1 MVIIRIG
8 LAIVIFSV
16 VMVHSGMA
24 QNPPLKDP
32 HFARGL
38 ELQQAGKL
46 QEAIKE
52 YELSIQETPRF
63 PVLANLGVIYSQLGR
78 YAEAVNYYQRA
89 LKLAPGQ
96 PRLVLNLGLAHYK
109 MGDNH
114 SAIPQFQQVLKA
126 EPGNLQARTL
136 LADCFYQLGQYQQ
149 VISELKDI
157 PGQYPDNLTIAYLLG
172 NAYVLEG
179 QMEEGQ
185 KMLDRILSKGNSA
198 EAHLM
203 MGTIYSAMFKSEEA
217 LAELRESIRLNPQ
230 LPLAHSSL
238 GTQLLRSNVF
248 DMSEAIGEFEAELKI
263 NPNDFNANFYTGYL
277 YRRNKEYDK
286 ALISLKKAV
295 QLRPNDGGALLQ
307 ISVAHYLKGELEEA
321 QQILEGVVKRD
332 PDYLDAHVN
341 LARVYYRKKM
351 VVEGEREQR
360 IADEMRTKLQEM
372 EKSGK
377 KPAVPVRLPDSEKRI
392 MGTP

>member
-1 MVIIRIG
+1 MIRTR
-8 LAIVIFSV
+8 LTAIFFSLFV
-16 VMVHSGMA
+16 LQSGMA

-46 QEAIKE
+46 EAAIKE

-96 PRLVLNLGLAHYK
+96 PRLVLNLGLAYYK
-109 MGDNH
+109 MGDNR
-114 SAIPQFQQVLKA
+114 SAIPQFQQVLKS

-136 LADCFYQLGQYQQ
+136 LADCYYQLGQYQQ
-149 VISELKDI
+149 VIGELKDI
-157 PGQYPDNLTIAYLLG
+157 SGQFPGNLTIAYLLG

-203 MGTIYSAMFKSEEA
+203 MGSIYAAMFKNEEA
-217 LAELRESIRLNPQ
+217 LAELHESIRLNPQ

-248 DMSEAIGEFEAELKI
+248 DMSEAIGEFQAELKI
-263 NPNDFNANFYTGYL
+263 NPNDFNANFYAGYL

-286 ALISLKKAV
+286 ALTSLRKAV

-307 ISVAHYLKGELEEA
+307 ISVVHYLKGELDEA

-351 VVEGEREQR
+351 VAEGEQEQK
-360 IADEMRTKLQEM
+360 IADELRTKLQEM
-372 EKSGK
+372 EKGGK
-377 KPAVPVRLPDSEKRI
+377 KTATPTQLPDNEKRA
-392 MGTP
+392 MGAP